1 MPDINS
7 PLGRRAFAATNQR
20 VLTVPD
26 ENSSNISNFVPQIR
40 EKPQEF
46 TVEQDVEAIQ
56 STRKAKF
63 SAAKKISATAKERIE
78 ILTELGRCYDEV
90 EFEGVNFSIQSL
102 KGKEIRA
109 VVRISNSAANA
120 ADSYFEARD
129 QTLARSIYK
138 IDGQPIE
145 VILGTDRLEDIVN
158 WVGELDESLLEY
170 LHNRYL
176 KMMRENKNKF
186 VIKDEQDAK
195 EVAEE
200 IKK

>member
-7 PLGRRAFAATNQR
+7 PLGRRNFATTTQQR
-20 VLTVPD
+20 MLTIPD
-26 ENSSNISNFVPQIR
+26 ENSSLNPQIR
-40 EKPQEF
+40 EKSQEF
-46 TVEQDVEAIQ
+46 IAEQNIEAIQ
-56 STRKAKF
+56 NARKAKL
-63 SAAKKISATAKERIE
+63 SAAKKISSTAKERIE

-90 EFEGVNFSIQSL
+90 EFEGVKFSIQSL

-138 IDGQPIE
+138 IDEQPIE
-145 VILGTDRLEDIVN
+145 IVLGTDKLEDIVS

-186 VIKDEQDAK
+186 VIKDEEDAK